1 MDSVNTR
8 KIYSITELARL
19 INRTMENGIGRVW
32 VEGELS
38 GARVA
43 GNYGYTYFALKDTRA
58 QLSGIMTAQTRRAL
72 PSGVL
77 FEDGKQVRIYGE
89 VTYYEPGGKLQL
101 KVLTVE
107 AAGVGEL
114 MLRFEELKR
123 NLQAEGLF
131 DSGRKKPLPGLPQ
144 RIGVIT
150 SPTGAVIHDIIT
162 VLGRRFPNLHL
173 RLLPVKVQGAGAAE
187 DIAEAVRFFN
197 QRYGR
202 DSDWPTDLLI
212 VGRGGGSLED
222 LWAFNEECVVRA
234 VAQSIIPVISAVG
247 HESDVSLCDF
257 AADVRAPTPSAAAE
271 LAVRPKVEFEADLAC
286 YARGLRNALQG
297 RVVELRGRLA
307 AASSASALRRPL
319 QITERRAQ
327 MLDSL
332 CMRMEHAARHRTQ
345 VRRQSAFET
354 FARLDALRVRHFGQ
368 LRQRIDVS
376 RVALAQAS
384 ARLLERQRSGIVLI
398 SRQLWL
404 LSPLA
409 VMERGYSL
417 TRKADGSLVRSIT
430 DVASG
435 EALRTQV
442 KDGVIESTV
451 REFGRWGGGERVV
464 AAKKK
469 PQW

>member
-1 MDSVNTR
+1 MDSGNTR

-19 INRTMENGIGRVW
+19 INRTMEDGIGRVW

-43 GNYGYTYFALKDTRA
+43 GNYGYTYFTIKDANA
-58 QLSGIMTAQTRRAL
+58 QLSGIMNAQTRRAL
-72 PSGVL
+72 PSGVV
-77 FEDGKQVRIYGE
+77 FEDGKLVRIYGE

-101 KVLTVE
+101 KALRVE

-123 NLQAEGLF
+123 KLQSEGLF
-131 DSGRKKPLPGLPQ
+131 ESARKRPLPRLPQ
-144 RIGVIT
+144 RIAVVT
-150 SPTGAVIHDIIT
+150 SPTGAVIHDIVT

-173 RLLPVKVQGAGAAE
+173 RLMPVKVQGAGAAE
-187 DIAEAVRFFN
+187 EIAEAVNFIN
-197 QRYGR
+197 QRYGPE
-202 DSDWPTDLLI
+202 SEWPADLLI

-234 VAQSIIPVISAVG
+234 VAASAIPVISAVG

-271 LAVRPKVEFEADLAC
+271 LALRPKAEFEAEIARHS
-286 YARGLRNALQG
+286 RGLRNALQG
-297 RVVELRGRLA
+297 RAAELRARLA
-307 AASSASALRRPL
+307 AAAAASVLRRPA

-327 MLDSL
+327 MVDTL
-332 CMRMEHAARHRTQ
+332 CMRMEHAATHSTQ
-345 VRRQSAFET
+345 ARRRSAFET
-354 FARLDALRVRHFGQ
+354 FARLDALRVRHLGQ
-368 LRQRIDVS
+368 LRQRIDLS
-376 RVALAQAS
+376 RGALAQAC
-384 ARLLERQRSGIVLI
+384 ARRLERQRADLVLLG
-398 SRQLWL
+398 RQLWL

-417 TRKADGSLVRSIT
+417 TRKADGSLVRSVA
-430 DVASG
+430 DVAVG

-442 KDGVIESTV
+442 NDGVIEATV
-451 REFGRWGGGERVV
+451 SGKVFNHETPETS
-464 AAKKK
+464 
-469 PQW
+469 